1 MLGSRIQIGG
11 ASPKEPAMTRTHRK
25 ATEERLY
32 AAADAFT
39 AERGGPSSAQPEHE
53 RQTAEFGIG
62 YDGLHYGYNGYRYD
76 RLADAVAY
84 ASLMRSRP
92 TQKDA
97 GGPFKQVKTFA
108 APTDEERTLIAS
120 LAIEFANGAY
130 RFDGFRYDGLS
141 DAVNYAKLTLQRK
154 GD

>member
-108 APTDEERTLIAS
+108 APTDEERTLIA
-120 LAIEFANGAY
+120 
-130 RFDGFRYDGLS
+130 
-141 DAVNYAKLTLQRK
+141 
-154 GD
+154 

>member
-1 MLGSRIQIGG
+1 
-11 ASPKEPAMTRTHRK
+11 MTRTHRK
-25 ATEERLY
+25 ATDTDERLY
-32 AAADAFT
+32 TVPDAF
-39 AERGGPSSAQPEHE
+39 
-53 RQTAEFGIG
+53 
-62 YDGLHYGYNGYRYD
+62 
-76 RLADAVAY
+76 
-84 ASLMRSRP
+84 
-92 TQKDA
+92 DA

-108 APTDEERTLIAS
+108 APTDEERTLMAT